1 MLKPLHDQVILKKEE
16 VEKKT
21 TSGIILTTETKKLP
35 SIGKVI
41 AKGPKC
47 ESEIQ
52 ANDKVVYKEYSG
64 TSITVNDEDFIVI
77 KEEDILAI
85 VE

>member
-16 VEKKT
+16 VETKT
-21 TSGIILTTETKKLP
+21 SSGILIATESKKMP
-35 SIGKVI
+35 SMGKVI

-47 ESEIQ
+47 EADIHE
-52 ANDKVVYKEYSG
+52 NDKVVYKEYAG
-64 TSITVNDEDFIVI
+64 TNVTIDHEDYIVI